1 MIKTSL
7 NKKWIAIYTKSRH
20 EKKVASKLIEKGFEV
35 YLPLIKKRQKW
46 SDRKKWIS
54 YPLFKSYIFVRIQQ
68 SKNLLVLKTP
78 GIVKVVKFGNEV
90 ATIDQNSIDA
100 IKLMIEGGYSPESTD
115 YFIKGDLAE
124 VVDGPLKGVVG
135 AVARIDGKD
144 RLIIKIDCI
153 QHSVS
158 IQIKRN
164 FLKRTSKDHFL

>member
-20 EKKVASKLIEKGFEV
+20 EKKVANNLIEKGFEV
-35 YLPLIKKRQKW
+35 YLPLIRKRQKW

-54 YPLFKSYIFVRIQQ
+54 YPLFKSYVFVRNQR
-68 SKNLLVLKTP
+68 SRNLLVLKTP
-78 GIVKVVKFGNEV
+78 GIVKIVKFRNEV
-90 ATIDQNSIDA
+90 ATIDQDSINA

-115 YFIKGDLAE
+115 YFIRGDLAE

-135 AVARIDGKD
+135 EVARIDDKN
-144 RLIIKIDCI
+144 RLMIKIDSI

-164 FLKRTSKDHFL
+164 FLKKIN